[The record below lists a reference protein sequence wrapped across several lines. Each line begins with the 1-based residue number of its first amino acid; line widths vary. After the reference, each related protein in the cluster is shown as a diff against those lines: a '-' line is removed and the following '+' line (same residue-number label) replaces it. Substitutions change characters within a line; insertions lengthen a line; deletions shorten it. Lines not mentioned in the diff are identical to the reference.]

1 MRRKGHS
8 KCDFFP
14 RHTSRGG
21 RTLVGRLSAHR
32 DGYGFVIPDKPL
44 QDVKGDIF
52 IGSAAMGSTMHG
64 DRVQVSDI
72 RVRNDGR
79 AEGRIQKILDRAQST
94 VVGEFHSSTEF
105 DYVVAYD
112 ERIHHRILITEQ
124 EEERRGKSARRR
136 ARQQGAGQRR
146 ELDGKVVNVEMIRFP
161 SASQRATGRIIEVL
175 GDPDD
180 FRVDVEVVIRKNHLP
195 HVFPANAL
203 AEAQQQPVSVAT
215 KEIHGRRDFRDLPIV
230 TIDGETAKDF
240 DDAVAVF
247 PLENGN
253 FQLQVHIADV
263 SHYVRPGSA
272 LDREARLRGTSV
284 YFPDRPI
291 QMLPPELSSGI
302 CSLKPREDRLV
313 LSVLMEIDHRGE
325 LVYAEFCEGVIRSA
339 ERMTYTAVNAVLE
352 NDAEARSQYA
362 GLATEFERMR
372 DLALI
377 MNKKRQRLGSID
389 FDLPEAVIEFD
400 EFGAMKAIVRSER
413 NIAHRLIEEFMLAA
427 NEAVASYLEGLEVA
441 SLYRIH
447 ELPDSTKV
455 MEFEE
460 LAAAFGYSLGVGALP
475 VKRFATDR
483 TKHGKRTKA
492 IELPAGNIPVTARH
506 YQKLTE
512 KIAGK
517 PEERIVSY
525 LMLRSLKQAVYRE
538 ENQGHFALAMPCY
551 THFTSPIRRYPDLIV
566 HRILR
571 ATMEGIR
578 EDQPDTEMVLRFK
591 YNGKPVSEETALPDP
606 IPATELEEIATESS
620 EAERRAAST
629 ERELMEWKKSR
640 FMRDKLGDEFDAMV
654 IGTNKAGFF
663 VELAEMFIE
672 GFVPIE
678 TMTDQTYRYRELDKQ
693 WVGEENRRRFGLGK
707 RIRVRLDRAGRPGE
721 RMNFSVCE

>member
-1 MRRKGHS
+1 M
-8 KCDFFP
+8 
-14 RHTSRGG
+14 
-21 RTLVGRLSAHR
+21 
-32 DGYGFVIPDKPL
+32 IPDKPL
-44 QDVKGDIF
+44 PDVKGDIF
-52 IGSAAMGSTMHG
+52 IGSAAMGSAMHG

-79 AEGRIQKILDRAQST
+79 AEGRIQKVLDRAHET
-94 VVGEFHSSTEF
+94 VVGEFHSSADF

-112 ERIHHRILITEQ
+112 ERISHRILITEQ

-136 ARQQGAGQRR
+136 ARQQSAGQRR

-161 SASQRATGRIIEVL
+161 TTTQRATGRIIEVL

-203 AEAQQQPVSVAT
+203 AEAQQKPVSVGT
-215 KEIHGRRDFRDLPIV
+215 KEIHGRRDFRNLPIV

-247 PLENGN
+247 PMANGN

-263 SHYVRPGSA
+263 AHYVQPGSA
-272 LDREARLRGTSV
+272 IDREARLRGTSV
-284 YFPDRPI
+284 YFPDRAIP
-291 QMLPPELSSGI
+291 MLPPELSSGI

-325 LVYAEFCEGVIRSA
+325 LLHAEFCEGVIRST

-352 NDAEARSQYA
+352 NDAEARGQYA

-427 NEAVASYLEGLEVA
+427 NEAVASYLEGLGVA

-447 ELPDSTKV
+447 EIPDPAKV

-460 LAAAFGYSLGVGALP
+460 LAAAFGYSLGLGPLP

-483 TKHGKRTKA
+483 TKQGKRTKA
-492 IELPAGNIPVTARH
+492 LELPAGEIPVTARH

-525 LMLRSLKQAVYRE
+525 LMLRSLRQAIYSE
-538 ENQGHFALAMPCY
+538 ANEGHFALAMPCY

-571 ATMEGIR
+571 ATMEAVR
-578 EDQPDTEMVLRFK
+578 NSQPNAEIVLRFND
-591 YNGKPVSEETALPDP
+591 NGKQRTGSASLADP
-606 IPATELEEIATESS
+606 ISSTELREIASESS

-640 FMRDKLGDEFDAMV
+640 FMRDKLGDEFDALV

-663 VELAEMFIE
+663 VELEELFIE

-678 TMTDQTYRYRELDKQ
+678 TMTDQMYRYRELDKQ
-693 WVGEENRRRFGLGK
+693 WVGEKNRRRFGLGD
-707 RIRVRLDRAGRPGE
+707 RIRARLDRVGRPGE
-721 RMNFSVCE
+721 RMTFSVCD